1 MIPYDPACAPS
12 GLGQAKAKKA
22 KKAKEPIKVK
32 AKKLKNERTLS
43 EPNKVAHSPRPRR
56 AAPHLA

>member
-22 KKAKEPIKVK
+22 KKPIKVK
-32 AKKLKNERTLS
+32 AKKLKNERTLG
-43 EPNKVAHSPRPRR
+43 EPKKVAHSPHPRR